1 MMKREKVGGY
11 VQNVFRL
18 NSVNTTTT
26 VRPTN
31 YKEGTVYESLEKVDL
46 PSGYVQ
52 TIVEKDYPITKE
64 SVTSFADGADYKND
78 PLQAIANAPQ
88 RVNLGDITQAQ
99 EFLQNPLNFARVYE
113 DTKAKL
119 AEYFAREREKQ
130 SPTVEPKQPKKEG
143 E

>member
-1 MMKREKVGGY
+1 MMKREKIGGY

-18 NSVNTTTT
+18 NSVNATTT

-31 YKEGTVYESLEKVDL
+31 YKKGTVYESLEKVDL

-52 TIVEKDYPITKE
+52 TIVEKDYPITRE

-130 SPTVEPKQPKKEG
+130 STTVEPKQPKKEG